1 MGKSKSEILIEY
13 LIETYKPE
21 AIITYG
27 SFGDGSFNE
36 NSDFDALVIADHAK
50 YHDAS
55 MVDDTV
61 LDVFVYPAETF
72 EKDYDPEEYLQIFD
86 GKIVLDKNGIGEG
99 LKNHINDYIDSLPSK
114 FDEEIKQELDW
125 CEKMLARTVR
135 EDEEGLFRWHWLLTD
150 SLEIYCDIK
159 GIHYFGPKKTLR
171 KMKNEDPRAFTIY
184 SRALKDFNKDSLKE
198 WISHINEIYNG
209 PRGRG

>member
-1 MGKSKSEILIEY
+1 MSKSKTEIITEC

-36 NSDFDALVIADHAK
+36 NSDFDALVIADYAK
-50 YHDAS
+50 YHDVS
-55 MVDDTV
+55 VVDNTV

-72 EKDYDPEEYLQIFD
+72 EEDYDPEEFMQIFD
-86 GKIVLDKNGIGEG
+86 GEIVLDKNGIGEG
-99 LKNHINDYIDSLPSK
+99 LKKNINDYIDSLPSK
-114 FDEEIKQELDW
+114 SDEEIRQELDW

-135 EDEEGLFRWHWLLTD
+135 EDEEGFFRWHWLLVD
-150 SLEIYCDIK
+150 SIEIYCDIK

-171 KMKNEDPRAFTIY
+171 KMKNDDRGAFAIY
-184 SRALKDFNKDSLKE
+184 SKALKELNKDSLRE
-198 WISHINEIYNG
+198 WVSYLNDIK
-209 PRGRG
+209 RKVL

>member
-1 MGKSKSEILIEY
+1 MGKSKTEIITEY

-50 YHDAS
+50 YHDVS
-55 MVDDTV
+55 VVDNTV

-72 EKDYDPEEYLQIFD
+72 EEDYDPEEFMQIFD
-86 GKIVLDKNGIGEG
+86 GEIVLDKNGIGEG
-99 LKNHINDYIDSLPSK
+99 LKKNINDYIDSLPSK
-114 FDEEIKQELDW
+114 SDEEIRRELDW

-135 EDEEGLFRWHWLLTD
+135 EDEEGFFRWHWLLVD
-150 SLEIYCDIK
+150 SIEIYCDIK
-159 GIHYFGPKKTLR
+159 DIHYFGPKKTLR
-171 KMKNEDPRAFTIY
+171 KMKNDDRGAFAIY
-184 SRALKDFNKDSLKE
+184 SKALKELNKDSLRE
-198 WISHINEIYNG
+198 WVSYLNDIK
-209 PRGRG
+209 RKVL

>member
-1 MGKSKSEILIEY
+1 MGKSKSEIIIEY

-50 YHDAS
+50 YHDSS

-72 EKDYDPEEYLQIFD
+72 EKDYDPEEYW
-86 GKIVLDKNGIGEG
+86 LDD
-99 LKNHINDYIDSLPSK
+99 L
-114 FDEEIKQELDW
+114 
-125 CEKMLARTVR
+125 
-135 EDEEGLFRWHWLLTD
+135 
-150 SLEIYCDIK
+150 
-159 GIHYFGPKKTLR
+159 
-171 KMKNEDPRAFTIY
+171 
-184 SRALKDFNKDSLKE
+184 
-198 WISHINEIYNG
+198 
-209 PRGRG
+209 

>member
-1 MGKSKSEILIEY
+1 MGKSKSEIIIEY

-36 NSDFDALVIADHAK
+36 NSDFDALVIAGHAK

-55 MVDDTV
+55 MVDDIV

-114 FDEEIKQELDW
+114 SDEEIRQELDW

-171 KMKNEDPRAFTIY
+171 KMKNEDPRAFSIY
-184 SRALKDFNKDSLKE
+184 SRALKDFDKDSLKE

-209 PRGRG
+209 PRRRG